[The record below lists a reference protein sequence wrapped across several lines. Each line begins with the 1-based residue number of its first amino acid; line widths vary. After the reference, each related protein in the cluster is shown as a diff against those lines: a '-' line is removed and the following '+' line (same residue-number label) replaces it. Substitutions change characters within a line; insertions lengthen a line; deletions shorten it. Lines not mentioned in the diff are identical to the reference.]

1 MEFEAA
7 LAQEALGVFGR
18 TGLTPSQLAD
28 GLTEAL
34 IAADEERSLRLGA
47 EKAEKSLFAGLTDCQ
62 TTRESWVSAYV
73 RVRDA
78 LRVLADAADVVG
90 VKYFDTDTMDP
101 EVEAMQKATQAARSV
116 MEN

>member
-28 GLTEAL
+28 GLTECK
-34 IAADEERSLRLGA
+34 EVR
-47 EKAEKSLFAGLTDCQ
+47 Q
-62 TTRESWVSAYV
+62 SWVDAYV
-73 RVRDA
+73 KMRDT
-78 LRVLADAADVVG
+78 LRALADAADVVG

-101 EVEAMQKATQAARSV
+101 EVEAMQKATQAARAAL
-116 MEN
+116 EN